1 MATATLTF
9 DTNNPDEASELA
21 ACLAARNLIGAVSDF
36 EELLR
41 KAVKYGSFQGAQL
54 TPEQI
59 DIAEKLRAAFWV
71 DINDRGLSKIV
82 GP

>member
-9 DTNNPDEASELA
+9 DTNNPDEASDLA
-21 ACLAARNLIGAVSDF
+21 ACLEARNLIGAINDF

-41 KAVKYGSFQGAQL
+41 KAVKYGSFQGTQL
-54 TPEQI
+54 TSEQI
-59 DIAEKLRAAFWV
+59 DIAEKLRAAFCV
-71 DINDRGLSKIV
+71 DIDDRGLRKIL